1 MNEFLSTLNIN
12 VNSPKKNIHVNRP
25 NGYYIEET
33 LKRGLGK
40 LSKDGSLLVET
51 GKFTGRAA
59 KDKYVVKS
67 PRTEKSVWWANDV
80 NEMSP
85 ENFEKLKNHV
95 ANYLNNQSDL
105 FITERS
111 AGAHPIHNVAIKLIS
126 TSPSH
131 ALFSNHMFREKIREF
146 DASKD
151 FTILHA
157 PMLELNPSDFKT
169 KTSTCIITCF
179 DTNTVIICGTQ
190 YAGEIKKS
198 VFSILNFILPERGIL
213 PMHAGSNKSKDET
226 SVFFGLS
233 GTGKTTL
240 STDEGRLLVGDDE
253 HGLSDEGVFNFE
265 GGCYAKT
272 ISLSQ
277 KNEPGIWKATNQ
289 FGALVENVVMDPASR
304 TFDFDDESI
313 TENGRSSYPL
323 SFIDSVDPSHQGD
336 VPKNIFFLTADA
348 FGVLPPV
355 SMLTRD
361 QALYYFVLG
370 YTAKV
375 AGTEAGIT
383 EPTPSFS
390 ACFGAPFMLR
400 HPSEYAKLL
409 GEYMDRHD
417 MKVWLINTGWTGGP
431 YGVGERYPI
440 PVTRKIV
447 RSVQSG
453 LMAKVPMEKDPI
465 FGLQIPANVDG
476 IDNEVLF
483 PNKSWSSQESYE
495 EKAKTLAKS
504 FHKQMD
510 KFGDFAARLKNA
522 GPLI

>member
-1 MNEFLSTLNIN
+1 MNEFLATLNISAN
-12 VNSPKKNIHVNRP
+12 HKKIYYNRP
-25 NGYYIEET
+25 NGHYIEEAI
-33 LKRGLGK
+33 KRGLGQ
-40 LSKDGSLLVET
+40 LSKDGSLVVNT

-67 PRTEKSVWWANDV
+67 DRTQDTVWWENDV
-80 NEMSP
+80 IEMSS
-85 ENFEKLKNHV
+85 ENFGKLKSHITD
-95 ANYLNNQSDL
+95 YLNSQSDL

-111 AGAHPIHNVAIKLIS
+111 AGAHETHNVAVKLIS

-131 ALFSNHMFREKIREF
+131 ALFSNHMFREKIRDF
-146 DASKD
+146 DSSKD
-151 FTILHA
+151 FVILHA
-157 PMLELNPSDFKT
+157 PLLELNPGEFGNKT
-169 KTSTCIITCF
+169 GTCIVTCF
-179 DTNTVIICGTQ
+179 DTNTVMICGTR
-190 YAGEIKKS
+190 YAGEVKKS
-198 VFSILNFILPERGIL
+198 VFSILNYILPERGVL

-289 FGALVENVVMDPASR
+289 FGAMVENVVMDPNSR
-304 TFDFDDESI
+304 TFDFDDDSI

-323 SFIDSVDPSHQGD
+323 SFIDSVDPTHKGD

-361 QALYYFVLG
+361 QALFYFVLG

-375 AGTEAGIT
+375 AGTEAGVT
-383 EPTPSFS
+383 EPTQTFS

-400 HPSEYAKLL
+400 HPSAYAKLL
-409 GEYMDRHD
+409 GEYVDRHD
-417 MKVWLINTGWTGGP
+417 IKVWLVNTGWTGGP

-453 LMAKVPMEKDPI
+453 LMANAAMEKDPI
-465 FGLQIPANVDG
+465 FGLQIPTNVDG
-476 IDNEVLF
+476 LDSSVLF
-483 PNKSWSSQESYE
+483 PNKSWSSQEAYE
-495 EKAKTLAKS
+495 DKAKKLASS
-504 FHKQMD
+504 FHKQME
-510 KFGDFAARLKNA
+510 KFGDFYTNVKEA
-522 GPLI
+522 GPTI

>member
-1 MNEFLSTLNIN
+1 MNEFLSSLNIETKN
-12 VNSPKKNIHVNRP
+12 KDIHFNMPNSF
-25 NGYYIEET
+25 YIEEA
-33 LKRGLGK
+33 LKRGIGK
-40 LSKDGSLLVET
+40 LSKDGALAVNT

-67 PRTEKSVWWANDV
+67 ARTKDTIWWENDV
-80 NEMSP
+80 NAITP
-85 ENFEKLKNHV
+85 ETFAKLKGHV
-95 ANYLNNQSDL
+95 VEYLNSQKDL
-105 FITERS
+105 FVTERS
-111 AGAHPIHNVAIKLIS
+111 AGAHETHNIAVTLIS

-131 ALFSNHMFREKIREF
+131 ALFSNHMFRDKIRKF

-151 FTILHA
+151 FTVLHA
-157 PMLELNPSDFKT
+157 PLLVLNPADFNMKT
-169 KTSTCIITCF
+169 GTCIVTCF
-179 DTNTVIICGTQ
+179 DTNTIIICGTE

-289 FGALVENVVMDPASR
+289 FGALVENVVMDEMTG

-323 SFIDSVDPSHQGD
+323 SFIDSVDPTHKGD
-336 VPKNIFFLTADA
+336 VPRNIFFLTADA

-361 QALYYFVLG
+361 QALFYFVLG

-383 EPTPSFS
+383 EPTQTFS

-400 HPSEYAKLL
+400 HPSAYAKLL
-409 GEYMDRHD
+409 GEYIDRHKI
-417 MKVWLINTGWTGGP
+417 KVWLINTGWTGGP

-453 LMAKVPMEKDPI
+453 LMANVPMEKDPI
-465 FGLQIPANVDG
+465 FGLQIPASVDG
-476 IDNEVLF
+476 LDSNVLF
-483 PNKSWSSQESYE
+483 PNKSWSSQDAYV
-495 EKAKTLAKS
+495 EKATKLAKS
-504 FHKQMD
+504 FHKQME
-510 KFGDFAARLKNA
+510 KFGEFYTNFKGS
-522 GPLI
+522 GPSV